1 MGKIIIFFI
10 GFALTTIGGNLGC
23 KAGEL
28 TIIIEKPTE
37 LLSKADLK
45 DASGNKVILILEKG
59 VKGSVIK
66 SEYSKDFMFYKIR
79 TEDGHVGYVLY
90 GDNLRILP
98 GTSGDE

>member
-1 MGKIIIFFI
+1 MIIFFI
-10 GFALTTIGGNLGC
+10 GCTLTFIGGTLGC
-23 KAGEL
+23 KAGDL

-45 DASGNKVILILEKG
+45 DASGNEVISILNKG

-79 TEDGHVGYVLY
+79 TEDGRVGYVLY
-90 GDNLRILP
+90 GDNLKILSS
-98 GTSGDE
+98 TSADE